1 MSNLGV
7 APSNA
12 ALAVAAAAVDI
23 TNFLVPVGTML
34 PWSGAE
40 ASIPAGWLLCSG
52 QAVVRATYVALN
64 ALYST
69 ATYPYGVGNGT
80 TTFNVPDMRGRLPVG
95 LDNMG
100 GVDAGRIATANTL
113 GLAVGT
119 ETHTLTLGEMPAH
132 SHGGVT
138 GFFDTNHAH
147 TGTTDTAPAHTHA
160 FSTYAQFSVVV
171 PGGSTFGINASFQ
184 TGVAVDVA
192 GDHTH
197 TFDTGNQSTGTPNHQ
212 HSLTSAGSGTAFSMM
227 QPSLFMNWI
236 VRIV

>member
-1 MSNLGV
+1 MTLGV
-7 APSNA
+7 APSNS
-12 ALAVAAAAVDI
+12 ALTASNAAADI
-23 TNFLVPVGTML
+23 VQALIPIGSML
-34 PWSGAE
+34 PWTALE
-40 ASIPAGWLLCSG
+40 ASIPAGYAIAAG
-52 QAVVRATYVALN
+52 QAISRAANPALN
-64 ALYST
+64 SIYST
-69 ATYPYGVGNGT
+69 ASYPYGAGDGS
-80 TTFNVPDMRGRLPVG
+80 TTFNLPDMRGRVLMA

-100 GVDAGRIATANTL
+100 GTDAGRIATANTL
-113 GLAVGT
+113 GLAVGA
-119 ETHTLTLGEMPAH
+119 ETHTLTIGEMPAH

-147 TGTTDTAPAHTHA
+147 TGTTSTDPGHTHA

-184 TGVAVDVA
+184 TGVAVDAA

>member
-69 ATYPYGVGNGT
+69 ATYPYGTGNGT
-80 TTFNVPDMRGRLPVG
+80 TTFNLPDMRGRLPVG

-100 GVDAGRIATANTL
+100 GTDAGRIATANTL
-113 GLAVGT
+113 GLGVGT
-119 ETHTLTLGEMPAH
+119 ETHTISLAEMPAH

-147 TGTTDTAPAHTHA
+147 TGTFAVGGAHTH
-160 FSTYAQFSVVV
+160 TYTKTLVQNINVN
-171 PGGSTFGINASFQ
+171 GGGQPVNASTQ
-184 TGVAVDVA
+184 VLATTSAGSHSHTLSTGSQD
-192 GDHTH
+192 
-197 TFDTGNQSTGTPNHQ
+197 TGTPNHQ
-212 HSLTSAGSGTAFSMM
+212 HTVSLEGGGGVISIM
-227 QPSLFMNWI
+227 QPGLFMNWI
-236 VRIV
+236 VKT